1 MWFIYSFMYFV
12 YWVAE
17 PGVSHMLGK
26 YCTTEALGHICNWVS

>member
-17 PGVSHMLGK
+17 PGASHMLGK